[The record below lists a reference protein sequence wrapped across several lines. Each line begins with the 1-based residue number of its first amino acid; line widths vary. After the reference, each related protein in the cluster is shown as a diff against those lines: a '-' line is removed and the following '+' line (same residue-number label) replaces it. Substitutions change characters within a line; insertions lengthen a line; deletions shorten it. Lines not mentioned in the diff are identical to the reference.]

1 MPFED
6 SIKQIEERIKG
17 IEGLSKGEAKKVQ
30 AEVQEKLKL
39 MKLDQENALEEAQEE
54 LDALPH
60 EYWQIASNV
69 EMYEEIRRRKVKI
82 EGYIQKINELLMQL

>member
-1 MPFED
+1 MFVED
-6 SIKQIEERIKG
+6 KIKQVEEKIKDLG
-17 IEGLSKGEAKKVQ
+17 NLPKGEIKKLK
-30 AEVQEKLKL
+30 EKLREELKL

-69 EMYEEIRRRKVKI
+69 EMYEEIRKKKVRI
-82 EGYIQKINELLMQL
+82 EAYIQKINELLMQL